1 MESLFSLNYL
11 SFILPLRSDWLTAVM
26 KGFTFL
32 GDEVF
37 FIVFFPVSYWLW
49 NKSILARAG
58 VVIFFS
64 VFFNAWLKNLFE
76 IPRPLIEHL
85 VMVEVG
91 DWSFPSGHA
100 QYSTVVWGWLA
111 YELKQLAVNQSRPV
125 GKTDLINLSKFV
137 YPIAAAIILAI
148 GFSRI
153 YLGVHYPVDVLAGI
167 FIGLLTLFGYCFA
180 TTAEH
185 TKWNALAPAMQSVIL
200 FVSIM
205 CFFLVPHALTGAEI
219 KGAGVFFGFA
229 TAVLYEKR
237 YVNFDYR
244 RKQSTATD
252 MKSLAGIITLGYV
265 GLLVIWIGLK
275 ALFST
280 VSLIPEVADFVRY
293 MLLGLWVGF
302 IAPYGFCRLGWR
314 TRAVG

>member
-91 DWSFPSGHA
+91 D
-100 QYSTVVWGWLA
+100 
-111 YELKQLAVNQSRPV
+111 
-125 GKTDLINLSKFV
+125 
-137 YPIAAAIILAI
+137 
-148 GFSRI
+148 
-153 YLGVHYPVDVLAGI
+153 
-167 FIGLLTLFGYCFA
+167 
-180 TTAEH
+180 
-185 TKWNALAPAMQSVIL
+185 
-200 FVSIM
+200 
-205 CFFLVPHALTGAEI
+205 
-219 KGAGVFFGFA
+219 
-229 TAVLYEKR
+229 
-237 YVNFDYR
+237 
-244 RKQSTATD
+244 
-252 MKSLAGIITLGYV
+252 
-265 GLLVIWIGLK
+265 
-275 ALFST
+275 
-280 VSLIPEVADFVRY
+280 
-293 MLLGLWVGF
+293 
-302 IAPYGFCRLGWR
+302 
-314 TRAVG
+314 

>member
-1 MESLFSLNYL
+1 METLFSLNYL

-76 IPRPLIEHL
+76 IPRPPIEHL
-85 VMVEVG
+85 VMAEVG

-100 QYSTVVWGWLA
+100 QYSTVMWGWLA
-111 YELKQLAVNQSRPV
+111 YELKQLALNRSGPA

-148 GFSRI
+148 GFPRI

-167 FIGLLTLFGYCFA
+167 FIGLLTLFG
-180 TTAEH
+180 
-185 TKWNALAPAMQSVIL
+185 
-200 FVSIM
+200 
-205 CFFLVPHALTGAEI
+205 
-219 KGAGVFFGFA
+219 
-229 TAVLYEKR
+229 
-237 YVNFDYR
+237 
-244 RKQSTATD
+244 
-252 MKSLAGIITLGYV
+252 
-265 GLLVIWIGLK
+265 
-275 ALFST
+275 
-280 VSLIPEVADFVRY
+280 
-293 MLLGLWVGF
+293 
-302 IAPYGFCRLGWR
+302 
-314 TRAVG
+314 